1 MRKQAHHYEV
11 YELKDGFK
19 IVPSESDRPP
29 VTYKMDKRGFWF
41 QVKKGEN
48 LSYDRFDYIPLYAY
62 YPLVDRAVDR
72 IYDTWNPP
80 KRSESHKREV
90 AVTKYCKRST
100 GKSLNKIIHEIW
112 KRKRDSLDPTV
123 IALHKK
129 LFSVSKGTGNWERV
143 NAILKN
149 RKKYKYLIDDLLK
162 YSAARIA
169 ILHSYGFED
178 NALLEDWKI
187 AYAKDAKVYTSLN
200 KTLMNF
206 PGGVVYYNAL
216 SLSMIKL
223 PEPVT
228 TRIRIYAYAMIARS
242 HVVIQHNSEEKL
254 IRVLAKSTDEDIKKA
269 IQYMWHYFPATFT
282 GDFRKT
288 KGIEHAFTL
297 IFDYPPSMIGDWNIL
312 GLAKRAE
319 LYQHDLA
326 LQQQI
331 RLQEWEEQRV
341 RYEAESAERAE
352 KWRKEQEAI
361 KTSKTAL
368 PPIKLPEVENIG
380 FLDSYEMVVQ
390 EGIHMEHCIANYAEA
405 AVKGRCYLFHVNYE
419 GEMASVE
426 VNPSGFV
433 NQSYGP
439 RDTINKASEYGRKVL
454 TDWAKKLQNKT
465 PVLRMSETKAL
476 NENVTNTGI
485 DNGIDINY
493 YATLPLAEF
502 ENAFPF

>member
-1 MRKQAHHYEV
+1 VRKQAHHYEV

-29 VTYKMDKRGFWF
+29 VAFKMNRRGFWF
-41 QVKKGEN
+41 QVKVN
-48 LSYDRFDYIPLYAY
+48 PMSFSQFDYIPLYAY
-62 YPLVDRAVDR
+62 YPLIDRAVDR

-80 KRSESHKREV
+80 KKSESRKREV
-90 AVTKYCKRST
+90 AVTKYCKAST

-112 KRKRDSLDPTV
+112 KRKRDTLDPTI

-129 LFSVSKGTGNWERV
+129 LFSVSRGSGDWQRV
-143 NAILKN
+143 DTILRHKASF
-149 RKKYKYLIDDLLK
+149 KYLIDDLLK
-162 YSAARIA
+162 YQAARIA
-169 ILHSYGFED
+169 ILHYFDSGND
-178 NALLEDWKI
+178 VDLLRDWKI
-187 AYAKDAKVYTSLN
+187 AYAKDDKLYTSLN

-206 PGGVVYYNAL
+206 PGGVIYYNAL
-216 SLSMIKL
+216 ALKSLRLS
-223 PEPVT
+223 EPIT
-228 TRIRIYAYAMIARS
+228 SRIRMYAYAMIARS
-242 HVVIQHNSEEKL
+242 YAVREHNSEEKL
-254 IRVLAKSTDEDIKKA
+254 MRVLAKSTDDDIKKA
-269 IQYMWHYFPATFT
+269 IRYMWHYFPATFT
-282 GDFRKT
+282 GDFRKI

-297 IFDYPPSMIGDWNIL
+297 IFDYPASMIGDWNIL

-326 LQQQI
+326 LQEQVRQ
-331 RLQEWEEQRV
+331 QEWETQRAKW
-341 RYEAESAERAE
+341 EAESVARREQWE
-352 KWRKEQEAI
+352 KEQAI
-361 KTSKTAL
+361 LKASKTAL
-368 PPIKLPEVENIG
+368 PPIKLPEEEHIG
-380 FLDSYEMVVQ
+380 FLDNYEMVVQ
-390 EGIHMEHCIANYAEA
+390 EGIHMQHCIANYAEA

-439 RDTINKASEYGRKVL
+439 RDSINKASEHGRKVL
-454 TDWAKKLQNKT
+454 TEWAKKLQNKT

-493 YATLPLAEF
+493 F